1 MDVHFRWWGLK
12 YYPLNWVCKKSA
24 LAHGK
29 LGFVD
34 VYTSRSLKV
43 DGHDEMNLLYLHFTK
58 LIYMCH
64 MVGR

>member
-12 YYPLNWVCKKSA
+12 YYLLNWVCKKSA

-43 DGHDEMNLLYLHFTK
+43 DGHDEMNLL
-58 LIYMCH
+58 
-64 MVGR
+64 